1 MKNDM
6 SLVTLTH
13 RVLPQGAQLSYPL
26 STWHLIYL
34 HYYIVRMFNPVSV
47 QCGQK
52 NISGTDHIRDQKG
65 SQRGRTRLLKQKIDD
80 GRSSKT
86 HLVRLMHN
94 VVRSKFRIPPFRD
107 ESKTHV
113 APVMTIF
120 MTYTV
125 VITNTRNQM

>member
-1 MKNDM
+1 M

-26 STWHLIYL
+26 STWHLICL

-47 QCGQK
+47 QYGQK
-52 NISGTDHIRDQKG
+52 ISGPDHIRDQKG
-65 SQRGRTRLLKQKIDD
+65 QTRLLKQKIDD

-94 VVRSKFRIPPFRD
+94 VVRSKFEILPFRD

-113 APVMTIF
+113 TPVMTIF

-125 VITNTRNQM
+125 VVTSTRNQM